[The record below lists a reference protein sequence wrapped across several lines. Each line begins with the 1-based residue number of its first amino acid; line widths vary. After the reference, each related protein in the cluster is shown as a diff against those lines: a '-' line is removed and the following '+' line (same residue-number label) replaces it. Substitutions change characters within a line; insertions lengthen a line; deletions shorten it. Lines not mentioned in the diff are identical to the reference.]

1 MLTQEQLNS
10 FNSDTDDNG
19 NRKAL
24 AKLGGIDGI
33 IKGLNTS
40 TAGGIKGGAD
50 TLKERIDRYGANE
63 VKTYTVF

>member
-40 TAGGIKGGAD
+40 TAGGIKGAD